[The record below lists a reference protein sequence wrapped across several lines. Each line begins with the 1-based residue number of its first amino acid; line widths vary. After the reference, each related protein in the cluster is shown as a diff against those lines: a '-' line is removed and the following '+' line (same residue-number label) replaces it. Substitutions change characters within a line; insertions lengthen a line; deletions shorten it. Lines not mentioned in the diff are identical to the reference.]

1 MFTQFIYIMSFI
13 DKSNKPCSLAF
24 LDFSESINYAEKH
37 ELTEFHVKNF
47 KLIHNNSYDQSTTDE
62 KPCD

>member
-1 MFTQFIYIMSFI
+1 MSTQFIYIMSFI

-24 LDFSESINYAEKH
+24 YDFREAIDYADKH

-47 KLIHNNSYDQSTTDE
+47 KLIHNNSRDQSNIDE
-62 KPCD
+62 KASD

>member
-24 LDFSESINYAEKH
+24 YNVREAIDYADKH
-37 ELTEFHVKNF
+37 ECTELHVKSF
-47 KLIHNNSYDQSTTDE
+47 KLIHNNSDDQSNANE
-62 KPCD
+62 KASD